1 MRLVHKTAYLA
12 FETAH
17 QTKAGE
23 GRGEAF
29 NTQSCY
35 FAFRN
40 VFMTSQCCSQQS
52 LPAETSSTAI
62 RSGFAGDTLMGCSS
76 FLSVSDN
83 DRVTCVYFTERL
95 HWQLWQHPGSPR
107 PSKWEKWHLCLKK
120 RNAKPPWGLPISN
133 GLQQCIL
140 LEHKAEQTQWSAR
153 ELVQVRQLF
162 SPSWSLSSNFQ
173 RLPGIQCQK
182 VSVSHLFSL
191 CHRYVTCSMVFWATS
206 QF

>member
-1 MRLVHKTAYLA
+1 M
-12 FETAH
+12 
-17 QTKAGE
+17 
-23 GRGEAF
+23 
-29 NTQSCY
+29 
-35 FAFRN
+35 
-40 VFMTSQCCSQQS
+40 FMTSQCCSQQS
-52 LPAETSSTAI
+52 LPEETSSTAI

-76 FLSVSDN
+76 FLSMSDN

-95 HWQLWQHPGSPR
+95 YWQLWQHPGSPR

-153 ELVQVRQLF
+153 ELVQVRELKVRGFGKTRPYPQRLF

-206 QF
+206 HF